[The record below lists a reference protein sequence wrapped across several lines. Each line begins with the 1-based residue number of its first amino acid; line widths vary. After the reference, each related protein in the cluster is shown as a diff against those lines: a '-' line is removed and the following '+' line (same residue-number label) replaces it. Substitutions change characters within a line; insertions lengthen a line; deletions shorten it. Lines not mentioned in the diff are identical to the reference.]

1 MRTTLCMTMPVFVL
15 AMHARADLPEVLDR
29 VPEQVAA
36 VVGVTNMEQFH
47 ADIKSLGEAFAE
59 GEIAQPMA
67 MVEMFL
73 STPGLNRGGSAALVV
88 LPGEDGIIDPAGAE
102 PDMFVLL
109 PVSSYDAMVEA
120 LGGDAAEKITSVDM
134 GGEQMFVTNLGGG
147 FCAASPDQDTLA
159 KAVGIDG
166 RRNTHARLVGTVG
179 QRAIEQ
185 ADLFVEVNIPAFAPA
200 IHEGMEE
207 FRSNIEMIAMMAGEQ
222 GQGLMQM
229 ADLATRLEETLTRD
243 GRFATLSLGVDESGL
258 VLDATCQFREG
269 SEAAKLASVQADASL
284 LLDRVPDMPY
294 LFATAFD
301 MSSPELRQWM
311 REFARAM
318 MQMDPG
324 QQQMFGFM
332 NMGEIFELQNGS
344 AFVMGNPPSLMMG
357 GLFHSALEYK
367 AASDPGKMLEVT
379 RQSLSKLDGISQGG
393 ITFNATCDTS
403 AKTIAG
409 VTVDA
414 WSMRMTPDPEAPE
427 AAQMNM
433 VLPMIFGPNMGPSG
447 YYAAVEGGII
457 STLSQNDDLMAR
469 AIEAARTGQGLGENA
484 KVRGALANH
493 PDGTFAIAL
502 IDVGTITQQV
512 MQMAAMMGQQVPV
525 EVPKD
530 MAPVSV
536 SLSAADGGLEGRVHL
551 PKSMLELV
559 SAWFTLEPAGGLEE
573 GDGPRF

>member
-1 MRTTLCMTMPVFVL
+1 MRTTLCLTMPLIVL
-15 AMHARADLPEVLDR
+15 AMHADADLPEVLDR

-36 VVGVTNMEQFH
+36 VVGVNNMQQFH
-47 ADIKSLGEAFAE
+47 ADIQSLGEAFGE

-73 STPGLNRGGSAALVV
+73 STPGLNPAGSAALVV
-88 LPGEDGIIDPAGAE
+88 LPGEDGIVDPAGEE

-120 LGGDAAEKITSVDM
+120 LGGDAAEQVTSVDM

-166 RRNTHARLVGTVG
+166 RRDAHARLIGTVG
-179 QRAIEQ
+179 QRAIEH

-229 ADLATRLEETLTRD
+229 ADLATKLEETLTRD

-269 SEAAKLASVQADASL
+269 SEAARFASVHADATPL
-284 LLDRVPDMPY
+284 LERVPDMPI

-301 MSSPELRQWM
+301 MSSPALKQWM
-311 REFARAM
+311 SEFAHAM
-318 MQMDPG
+318 MQMNPG

-332 NMGEIFELQNGS
+332 NMGEVFELQDGS

-367 AASDPGKMLEVT
+367 PSSDPKKMLEVT
-379 RQSLSKLDGISQGG
+379 RQSLSKLDGVSQGG

-409 VTVDA
+409 VSVDA
-414 WSMRMTPDPEAPE
+414 WSMRMTPDPEVPE
-427 AAQMNM
+427 AAQLNM

-447 YYAAVEGGII
+447 YYAVVEGGIV

-469 AIEAARTGQGLGENA
+469 AIEAARTGQGLGDNE
-484 KVRGALANH
+484 KIRGALAHH
-493 PDGTFAIAL
+493 PDGSFAIAL
-502 IDVGTITQQV
+502 IDVGTIMQQV
-512 MQMAAMMGQQVPV
+512 MQMAAMMGQQAPF
-525 EVPKD
+525 EVPQG
-530 MAPVSV
+530 MAPVSM

-551 PKSMLELV
+551 PASLLEMI
-559 SAWFTLEPAGGLEE
+559 ANIAAQMEQTPEDAGP
-573 GDGPRF
+573 GPRF